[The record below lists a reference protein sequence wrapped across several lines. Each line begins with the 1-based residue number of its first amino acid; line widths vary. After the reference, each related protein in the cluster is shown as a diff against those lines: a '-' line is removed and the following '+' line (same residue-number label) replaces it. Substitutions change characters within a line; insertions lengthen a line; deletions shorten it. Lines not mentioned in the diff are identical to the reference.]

1 MGLLREILVGGW
13 SLIAGM
19 GVTVKRLFRPV
30 ITLQYPRYKVTMFDN
45 FRGHI
50 ELKRGP
56 NGDGQLCVA
65 CGTCV
70 RECPSKLILVQGM
83 KDHVKDHKRPTHYVI
98 DFTRCSLCG
107 LCVDACP
114 TGALTFSKEFEL
126 ASLSRWDGVIDL
138 VARFEERA

>member
-1 MGLLREILVGGW
+1 MGLWRDIALGGW
-13 SLIAGM
+13 SLIAGLE
-19 GVTVKRLFRPV
+19 VTLKRLFQPV
-30 ITLQYPRYKVTMFDN
+30 ITLQYPRYKTTMFDN

-50 ELKRGP
+50 ELAHDPHHG
-56 NGDGQLCVA
+56 GLLCVA

-70 RECPSKLILVQGM
+70 RECPSKLILVQGV
-83 KDHVKDHKRPTHYVI
+83 KDHVRDKKRATHYVI

-114 TGALTFSKEFEL
+114 VGAITFSKDFEL

-138 VARFEERA
+138 VARFGERP